1 MSELI
6 QKIDSWIALDEA
18 LSVPSEI
25 KETKVPE
32 S

>member
-1 MSELI
+1 MSK
-6 QKIDSWIALDEA
+6 KIDSWIALDEA